1 MNHCLIQAVIN
12 SAPQM
17 RYTKENQTAIAEM
30 IVNFKGLRSE
40 DPTRDLKIIGW
51 GNIAQ
56 EMVDELKE
64 GQNIVIEGRL
74 KMNSITRK
82 DGTKEKQPELTA
94 SKIHQ
99 ISPVNGFNSDQK
111 EKLNIQVE
119 DFFKNETYAETK
131 FIKENS
137 NMNLKIDINYYLD
150 FVDQVRKSVR
160 KIDENLVSFLNS
172 IEKKQIK
179 DLNTL
184 EKKIIKSQKIIHQS
198 EIKKISTIRNKIF
211 FNG

>member
-17 RYTKENQTAIAEM
+17 RYTKENQTPIAEM

-56 EMVDELKE
+56 EMVNELKE

-74 KMNSITRK
+74 KMNSVTRK

-94 SKIHQ
+94 SKIHL
-99 ISPVNGFNSDQK
+99 ISQVNVNNSNQK
-111 EKLNIQVE
+111 ENNGSTDKKEIT
-119 DFFKNETYAETK
+119 KNSSWDSSPLVPE
-131 FIKENS
+131 
-137 NMNLKIDINYYLD
+137 
-150 FVDQVRKSVR
+150 VD
-160 KIDENLVSFLNS
+160 
-172 IEKKQIK
+172 
-179 DLNTL
+179 
-184 EKKIIKSQKIIHQS
+184 
-198 EIKKISTIRNKIF
+198 EIPF
-211 FNG
+211 

>member
-17 RYTKENQTAIAEM
+17 RYTKENQTPIAEM

-74 KMNSITRK
+74 KMNSVTRK
-82 DGTKEKQPELTA
+82 DGTKEKQQELTA
-94 SKIHQ
+94 SKIQ
-99 ISPVNGFNSDQK
+99 SYISLRVN
-111 EKLNIQVE
+111 
-119 DFFKNETYAETK
+119 
-131 FIKENS
+131 
-137 NMNLKIDINYYLD
+137 
-150 FVDQVRKSVR
+150 
-160 KIDENLVSFLNS
+160 
-172 IEKKQIK
+172 
-179 DLNTL
+179 
-184 EKKIIKSQKIIHQS
+184 
-198 EIKKISTIRNKIF
+198 
-211 FNG
+211 

>member
-17 RYTKENQTAIAEM
+17 RYTKENQTPIAEM

-74 KMNSITRK
+74 KMNSVTRK

-99 ISPVNGFNSDQK
+99 ISPVDAIKSDKK
-111 EKLNIQVE
+111 ENNDNE
-119 DFFKNETYAETK
+119 SFKNKESTK
-131 FIKENS
+131 TSSWDSSPLVPE
-137 NMNLKIDINYYLD
+137 
-150 FVDQVRKSVR
+150 VD
-160 KIDENLVSFLNS
+160 
-172 IEKKQIK
+172 
-179 DLNTL
+179 
-184 EKKIIKSQKIIHQS
+184 
-198 EIKKISTIRNKIF
+198 EIPF
-211 FNG
+211 

>member
-17 RYTKENQTAIAEM
+17 RYTKESQTPIAEM

-40 DPTRDLKIIGW
+40 DPTRELKILGW

-74 KMNSITRK
+74 KMNSVTRK

-99 ISPVNGFNSDQK
+99 ITSVEHPKPSHKENNGSFDK
-111 EKLNIQVE
+111 K
-119 DFFKNETYAETK
+119 ETK
-131 FIKENS
+131 KDSSWDSSPLVPE
-137 NMNLKIDINYYLD
+137 
-150 FVDQVRKSVR
+150 VD
-160 KIDENLVSFLNS
+160 
-172 IEKKQIK
+172 
-179 DLNTL
+179 
-184 EKKIIKSQKIIHQS
+184 
-198 EIKKISTIRNKIF
+198 EIPF
-211 FNG
+211 

>member
-17 RYTKENQTAIAEM
+17 RFTKENQTPIAEM

-56 EMVDELKE
+56 EMVDGLKE

-74 KMNSITRK
+74 KMNSVTRK

-94 SKIHQ
+94 SKIHK
-99 ISPVNGFNSDQK
+99 IEPVEVIKSNQK
-111 EKLNIQVE
+111 EDN
-119 DFFKNETYAETK
+119 A
-131 FIKENS
+131 
-137 NMNLKIDINYYLD
+137 
-150 FVDQVRKSVR
+150 
-160 KIDENLVSFLNS
+160 S
-172 IEKKQIK
+172 IEKKESI
-179 DLNTL
+179 N
-184 EKKIIKSQKIIHQS
+184 KSNWDS
-198 EIKKISTIRNKIF
+198 SPLVPEVDEIPF
-211 FNG
+211 